1 LTLDFEKPLAQ
12 MHIVVDAPVQV
23 YALLYIPGA
32 VQRGI
37 FSLRREDGLKLYS
50 HKVLIQEYTRELLP
64 EYLRFVQGVVD
75 SEDLPLNVSRESVQS
90 TAAMARL
97 KKVVTGRVL
106 GSLKELA
113 AKDPERY
120 HKFWE
125 TFGLMIKEGVAT
137 SREESERETLY
148 PLLRFRTT
156 RLHDQWSSL
165 AEYVGRMKAGQKSIY
180 FLLGDDERS
189 VLHSPHLDYFR
200 RNGYEVLTLTDPIDS
215 FMLLGLT
222 TYEGFPLKNVAA
234 ADLDLPQEDEA
245 KEDSEGTLEADAITA
260 VVERFKAC
268 LGEKVTDVRTTKRL
282 SGSVAR
288 LVDPEG
294 ALNQEMQRVYRLMD
308 KDYEV
313 PKKVLELNPA
323 HPILNG
329 LARLAGDDP
338 VGEAIIDQI
347 FESALLVEG
356 LHPDPASMIQRIQM
370 LMEAAVKK

>member
-1 LTLDFEKPLAQ
+1 
-12 MHIVVDAPVQV
+12 
-23 YALLYIPGA
+23 
-32 VQRGI
+32 
-37 FSLRREDGLKLYS
+37 
-50 HKVLIQEYTRELLP
+50 
-64 EYLRFVQGVVD
+64 
-75 SEDLPLNVSRESVQS
+75 
-90 TAAMARL
+90 
-97 KKVVTGRVL
+97 
-106 GSLKELA
+106 
-113 AKDPERY
+113 
-120 HKFWE
+120 
-125 TFGLMIKEGVAT
+125 
-137 SREESERETLY
+137 
-148 PLLRFRTT
+148 
-156 RLHDQWSSL
+156 
-165 AEYVGRMKAGQKSIY
+165 MKAGQKSIY